1 MTRKDF
7 FNRITDIIKDWKDSA
22 FSFLPKNH
30 VPGLDDNNLTYGNG
44 QAKKGVD
51 INTCVLFVDIRNSVQ
66 LTKEK
71 QVKTMGKIYS
81 VFTQC
86 MLLAA
91 QQEGGYVRNIIG
103 DRVMIVFPPDNC
115 YTNAVNCA
123 ITINHIAKIIGKQ
136 FNGIEFK
143 CGIGID
149 YGKMSVMKVG
159 IEKKGAENDDNK
171 GLIWVGYPANFA
183 SRLTDCANKEFTYIR
198 YYVDAEFYEY
208 HYFNNP
214 LLGGKPNGWH
224 RSKKIF
230 TAEELASSLQPSQ
243 YGGFLTTSLC
253 KNVRTIERREVKYK
267 YSPILIS
274 ETVYLGLAKE
284 KPNRPSIKNKQWR
297 KENRGI
303 PDLEF
308 SVWGADLT
316 WDLS

>member
-1 MTRKDF
+1 MDKR
-7 FNRITDIIKDWKDSA
+7 RR
-22 FSFLPKNH
+22 
-30 VPGLDDNNLTYGNG
+30 
-44 QAKKGVD
+44 GVD

-136 FNGIEFK
+136 FNVIEFK

-183 SRLTDCANKEFTYIR
+183 SRLTDCANKEFTDIR

-230 TAEELASSLQPSQ
+230 TAEELASSLLPLQ
-243 YGGFLTTSLC
+243 YGGSLTTSLC
-253 KNVRTIERREVKYK
+253 RNVRTIERIEVKYK

-274 ETVYLGLAKE
+274 ELVYLGLAKE
-284 KPNRPSIKNKQWR
+284 NPDSPSIKNKQWK
-297 KENRGI
+297 KEDRSVS
-303 PDLEF
+303 DVEF
-308 SVWGADLT
+308 SVWGADLI
-316 WDLS
+316 WVLS